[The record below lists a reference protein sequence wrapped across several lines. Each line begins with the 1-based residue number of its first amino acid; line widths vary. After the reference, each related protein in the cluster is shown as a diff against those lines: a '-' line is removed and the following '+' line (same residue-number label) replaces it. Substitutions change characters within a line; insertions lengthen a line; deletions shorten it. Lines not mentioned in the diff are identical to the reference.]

1 MPEVSTTAHRH
12 IGHASKT
19 PNPEHRT
26 KYKASQTK
34 VTAEG
39 TDKYVIRAGDATA
52 CGDPVVG
59 VSSKVFVGGKGVHRK
74 GDATGGHTT
83 WPANASSEGSS
94 KVDAGG

>member
-12 IGHASKT
+12 IGHASST
-19 PNPEHRT
+19 PNQEHRT
-26 KYKASQTK
+26 PYKASQTK

-39 TDKYVIRAGDATA
+39 NAVIRAGDATA
-52 CGDPVVG
+52 CGDPVAG

-74 GDATGGHTT
+74 GDATGGHGT

-94 KVDAGG
+94 KVTAGG

>member
-12 IGHASKT
+12 IGHASPT

-26 KYKASQTK
+26 PYKSSQTNVK
-34 VTAEG
+34 AEG
-39 TDKYVIRAGDATA
+39 KYVIRQGDATA

-59 VSSKVFVGGKGVHRK
+59 FSSKVKVGGKGVHRK
-74 GDATGGHTT
+74 GDATGGHDT

-94 KVDAGG
+94 KVNAGG

>member
-1 MPEVSTTAHRH
+1 MAKVSTSAHKH
-12 IGHASKT
+12 VGHASPT
-19 PNPEHRT
+19 PNAEHRT
-26 KYKASQTK
+26 PYKASQTA
-34 VTAEG
+34 VSIEG
-39 TDKYVIRAGDATA
+39 RGNCVIRAGDATA

-74 GDATGGHTT
+74 GDATGGHGT

>member
-19 PNPEHRT
+19 PNPSHRT

-39 TDKYVIRAGDATA
+39 NAVIRAGDAAA

-74 GDATGGHTT
+74 GDATGGHPS